1 MREPAD
7 PRPPGEGI
15 DLDGAPSVPMVRS
28 SLAGTLPVLGLSA
41 ACPYLVAADG
51 AWRSAAPDP
60 EHRCTAVAPP
70 APIAPAKQ
78 RRLCLEERHVTC
90 ATFLAARGELGAP
103 STSDGEAAAP
113 HPVAAGGPT
122 RWRFARTTPVVLE
135 RSAGLGFLFR
145 PGGRVGQAALVG
157 LVAVA
162 FGVLVLARST
172 TGRLD
177 VASPAPSPSAPAAS
191 TPAASLAPSPS
202 PSSAPSP
209 TPTPVPSPSPS
220 PAVTS
225 SAPTSQR
232 TYRVQAGDTLVAIAA
247 RFGTTVKAIAELNGI
262 SDPSR
267 IRVGQILRI
276 P

>member
-1 MREPAD
+1 MREPAA
-7 PRPPGEGI
+7 PRSPGQGV
-15 DLDGAPSVPMVRS
+15 DLDGAPTERFHVS
-28 SLAGTLPVLGLSA
+28 GTTAVLRLSA

-51 AWRSAAPDP
+51 AWRSAGPEP
-60 EHRCTAVAPP
+60 EHRCTAVTPP

-78 RRLCLEERHVTC
+78 RRLCLDERHVTC

-103 STSDGEAAAP
+103 STADGEAAAP

-122 RWRFARTTPVVLE
+122 RWRFAGTTPVVIE

-145 PGGRVGQAALVG
+145 PGQRVGQAALVG

-172 TGRLD
+172 TGRLEA
-177 VASPAPSPSAPAAS
+177 ASPAPSPSAPAAS
-191 TPAASLAPSPS
+191 TPAASPVPSPS
-202 PSSAPSP
+202 PRGAPSPTP

-220 PAVTS
+220 PTATA
-225 SAPTSQR
+225 SAPTSYR

-247 RFGTTVKAIAELNGI
+247 RFGTSVKAIAELNGI
-262 SDPSR
+262 ADPSR